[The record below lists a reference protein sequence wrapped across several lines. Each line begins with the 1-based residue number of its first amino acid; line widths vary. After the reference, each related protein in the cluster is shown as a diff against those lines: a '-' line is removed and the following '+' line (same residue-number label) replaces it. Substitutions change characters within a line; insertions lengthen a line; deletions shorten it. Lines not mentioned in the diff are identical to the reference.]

1 MTVKIGAIQASS
13 ILDEEDIQRIN
24 DKQVDKE
31 LINKLK
37 SRNIEK
43 YTKLISK
50 AAEEGVQILGLPEL
64 FTGPFFAAVSHDPS
78 WKLFAEKD
86 DGPTIRRMQ
95 ELAHKHTMVII
106 VPFYEVEHDHYFNT
120 CAVIDANGDY
130 LGKYRKMHIPQ
141 GDGFNEQHYFEVG
154 NLGLPV
160 FHTKYAKVGV
170 YICFDRHFVDG
181 FRVLKKRG
189 AEVIFVPSAT
199 VAATSEYIWEP
210 EARMRAFDNKVYVVA
225 INRVGAEKM
234 GGLKDTVFYGS
245 TLILSPKGKIIK
257 KGSRTEDEIVAA
269 EVELTDAIAEAT
281 ERYPLAD
288 HILSPFGY
296 DVEPTGN
303 EKRTYSNGTPDHNV
317 QSSDGEYPPNVKYG
331 G

>member
-1 MTVKIGAIQASS
+1 MVKIGAIQAST

-24 DKQVDKE
+24 DKQVDQL

-37 SRNIEK
+37 ERNIEK
-43 YTKLISK
+43 YTTLIAQ
-50 AAEEGVQILGLPEL
+50 AAEQGVQILGLPEL
-64 FTGPFFAAVSHDPS
+64 FAGPFFAAVEHDPS
-78 WKLFAEKD
+78 WRLFAEKD
-86 DGPTIRRMQ
+86 DGPTIKKMQ
-95 ELAHKHTMVII
+95 ELAQKHAMVII
-106 VPFYEVEHDHYFNT
+106 VPFYEVENEHYFNT

-160 FHTKYAKVGV
+160 FETQYAKVGV

-181 FRVLKKRG
+181 FRTLKKRG

-225 INRVGAEKM
+225 INRVGAEKI
-234 GGLKDTVFYGS
+234 GGLANTHFYGS
-245 TLILSPKGKIIK
+245 TLIIDPHGEILV
-257 KGSRTEDEIVAA
+257 KGSRTEDEVVSA
-269 EVELTDAIAEAT
+269 EVEFTATIQHAT
-281 ERYPLAD
+281 ERYPIAD
-288 HILSPFGY
+288 HEL
-296 DVEPTGN
+296 
-303 EKRTYSNGTPDHNV
+303 KRE
-317 QSSDGEYPPNVKYG
+317 EYES
-331 G
+331 